1 MKKALSLMLVLLMT
15 MLAFAGCGN
24 SESGEADPSEVP
36 SIESLK
42 TIGDVIAL
50 EPEDIQSAVY
60 EDVVVCAFKLGDT
73 YYRVRAAISP
83 EQAQEY
89 FDIDYM
95 DEDYEEQEREIVAP
109 LEIDS
114 VENLNDQMLSQAE
127 LDALAGKTGKELVEE
142 GWTYNGSHMLED
154 MEIWMDYGPFLYSVF
169 FDGKVAEA
177 DYESFDDEEGTR
189 DMKVKSAEFN
199 ALGNATNIE

>member
-1 MKKALSLMLVLLMT
+1 MLVLLMT
-15 MLAFAGCGN
+15 MLVFAGCGGSGSN
-24 SESGEADPSEVP
+24 SSDASDVP

-42 TIGDVIAL
+42 TIGDVMAL
-50 EPEDIQSAVY
+50 ETEDMQSAVY
-60 EDVVVCAFKLGDT
+60 EDVVVFAFKLGDT

-83 EQAQEY
+83 DKAQEY

-95 DEDYEEQEREIVAP
+95 DEDHEEKEKAIIAP

-114 VENLNDQMLSQAE
+114 VEDLNDQILSQSE
-127 LDALAGKTGKELVEE
+127 LDSLVGKTGQELVEA

-169 FDGKVAEA
+169 FDGEVAEA
-177 DYESFDDEEGTR
+177 DYESFEDEEGTK
-189 DMKVKSAEFN
+189 DMKVVSAKFN
-199 ALGNATNIE
+199 MLGNATNIE